1 MDTQGGKKNQLA
13 FESTES
19 PSSSPGDTNPVSFCL
34 SNQWEFLQNIF
45 QKENLKAPQKKKVMT
60 SKENKQVNH

>member
-45 QKENLKAPQKKKVMT
+45 QKEKDLPILDILNFSYFFFFLWL
-60 SKENKQVNH
+60 